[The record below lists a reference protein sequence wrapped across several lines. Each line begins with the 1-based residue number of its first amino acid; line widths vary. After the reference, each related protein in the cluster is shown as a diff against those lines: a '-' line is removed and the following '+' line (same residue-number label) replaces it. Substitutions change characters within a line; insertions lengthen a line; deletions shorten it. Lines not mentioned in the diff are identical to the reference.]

1 MKLHHRLCIL
11 AYIHLCS
18 QSKLT
23 LRMRLT
29 GVNSSLIIWKYWWNG
44 RRDHFIWL
52 LNLAILAPSEITP
65 QVVYSSY
72 IHLCSQSELT
82 LRMRLTG
89 VDSSLT
95 TWQLNF
101 SSSQH
106 NFLILLM
113 VREMIP
119 IHNGVSTLFEVTLKK
134 LCVPGLVGAAVR
146 TYHMICISARLTK
159 FLLFCQVFTWKGLF

>member
-1 MKLHHRLCIL
+1 MYCFFISKCLWNERKDHFIWLWSFLSHSEITLQVVYSS
-11 AYIHLCS
+11 YIHLCS
-18 QSKLT
+18 QSELT

-44 RRDHFIWL
+44 RKDHFIWL

-119 IHNGVSTLFEVTLKK
+119 IHNGVSTLFEVTFEKSMCTK
-134 LCVPGLVGAAVR
+134 VGWR
-146 TYHMICISARLTK
+146 SS
-159 FLLFCQVFTWKGLF
+159 